1 MIRVFLFEDDA
12 ANDLVSKRRCSDF
25 QNISPNVLKLDHS
38 LWHLLGHTSDNF
50 CHTFVLIPLILC
62 QYS

>member
-12 ANDLVSKRRCSDF
+12 ANDLVSKRRFSDF
-25 QNISPNVLKLDHS
+25 HNISPIVLKLDHS
-38 LWHLLGHTSDNF
+38 LLGHTSDNF
-50 CHTFVLIPLILC
+50 CRTFVLFPLILC